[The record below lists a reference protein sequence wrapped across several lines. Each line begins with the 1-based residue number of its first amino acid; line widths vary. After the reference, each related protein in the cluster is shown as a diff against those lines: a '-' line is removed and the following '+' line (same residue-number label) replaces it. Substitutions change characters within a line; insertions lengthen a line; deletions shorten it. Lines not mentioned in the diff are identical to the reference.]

1 MPHAFRKGTFIALA
15 MWFRR
20 ADAEQLRQKARRFR
34 SMAVDDYDTPTSQR
48 VLKIADDLEARLI

>member
-1 MPHAFRKGTFIALA
+1 

-20 ADAEQLRQKARRFR
+20 ADAEQLRQKARRFC